1 MQATLAI
8 LRGRYDEGMALAQEA
23 GPSGAARCAAGWYR
37 SPRSPPRRC
46 LLNTFSDSSL
56 ASIDTS
62 LTQWIAL
69 RLVALPSTSPWWDS
83 PQTVMAPQNDGV
95 SPDDPLPLS
104 LPPGPAPVAPPNA
117 AAVLNLTAADYG
129 RMAAALTLYQV
140 LSFGDETVA
149 DQGSVAGATAPRKLD
164 DRSWW
169 NYCGADAGS
178 NNYRLFFGR
187 GLTRCFVATRAEEM
201 SARTGAGILLQLLF
215 DIAKPDRCENPPK
228 VRPAD
233 RALNAPTSAAW
244 IKP

>member
-1 MQATLAI
+1 MQATWAI

-23 GPSGAARCAAGWYR
+23 GPSGAARCAAGWYS

-46 LLNTFSDSSL
+46 LLNTASDSSL

-140 LSFGDETVA
+140 
-149 DQGSVAGATAPRKLD
+149 P
-164 DRSWW
+164 
-169 NYCGADAGS
+169 
-178 NNYRLFFGR
+178 
-187 GLTRCFVATRAEEM
+187 
-201 SARTGAGILLQLLF
+201 RTGRQVRAPFKRCRTDHRAVAAIASSDSGTACSQASLRHRCRDGVERGPAISRQYRTHAGEHHRLLG
-215 DIAKPDRCENPPK
+215 
-228 VRPAD
+228 
-233 RALNAPTSAAW
+233 
-244 IKP
+244 